1 MSDDVIIVPAIA
13 TTALVPEAHVRMGP
27 TAHEP
32 VARVKVNAWGAVTR
46 FTDTDND
53 EVKAA
58 VSALPVVQL
67 VTPATP
73 APAKL
78 VMPAK
83 PAKAANPATR
93 IEIVE
98 PTKPAPAAPA
108 APAPKE
114 QATALVITPKPAQPT
129 KQAKRAE
136 RAKQAK
142 LSGLVEPITSGDS
155 PMAAAIKRAFQDRE
169 RKLMQAEAT

>member
-1 MSDDVIIVPAIA
+1 MSDVTKTEFRL
-13 TTALVPEAHVRMGP
+13 TTSFPIDAHVRMGP
-27 TAHEP
+27 TTALEP
-32 VARVKVNAWGAVTR
+32 VARFEQNAWGVVTR
-46 FTDTDND
+46 FTDTD

-142 LSGLVEPITSGDS
+142 LSGLVEPITSGHLG
-155 PMAAAIKRAFQDRE
+155 PMGAAIKRAFEDRE
-169 RKLMQAEAT
+169 RKLMQAEAA